1 MNFGFVFL
9 SGGHSIAISGIPIYL
24 NNQQRVKPTSKFPQ
38 AELSPSEQ
46 QIAPAEILDLDKL
59 HRAQGEKETGVLNEC
74 DDQKNC
80 IISSAIVRV
89 SPVHQLLNVK
99 SRPVKFVLSNQFH
112 SVLIGYPWFRSN
124 FNKKMDVCCVLVYL
138 CLIPPPK
145 KKKKKPCRCRHT

>member
-1 MNFGFVFL
+1 MHREQGREQIRVTTLEKPRKYEFWFRL

-24 NNQQRVKPTSKFPQ
+24 NNQQRVKPTSKFTQ

-46 QIAPAEILDLDKL
+46 QIAPGEILDLDKL

-89 SPVHQLLNVK
+89 SPSITQ
-99 SRPVKFVLSNQFH
+99 
-112 SVLIGYPWFRSN
+112 
-124 FNKKMDVCCVLVYL
+124 C
-138 CLIPPPK
+138 
-145 KKKKKPCRCRHT
+145 